1 MPNKT
6 ASIISGLLTAIILIL
21 LAVLSILI
29 QMVALNGV
37 RERQGFNAMSISLIC
52 QSVSLG
58 LAVILARWL
67 SNLLMVKFNLNT
79 FLAVIIA
86 VIVAAGLG
94 GLISFLSIIVA
105 IPVAG
110 IR

>member
-6 ASIISGLLTAIILIL
+6 ASILAGLLTAVILFL
-21 LAVLSILI
+21 LAILSIFI
-29 QMVALNGV
+29 QMLAFNGV
-37 RERQGFNAMSISLIC
+37 SENQGFSAMSISLVC
-52 QSVSLG
+52 QGVSLG

-67 SNLLMVKFNLNT
+67 SNLLMIKFHLNS
-79 FLAVIIA
+79 FLAVLIA
-86 VIVAAGLG
+86 VIGAAGLG

-105 IPVAG
+105 IPLAG

>member
-6 ASIISGLLTAIILIL
+6 ASLISGVLTFIILIL
-21 LAVLSILI
+21 LAILSVFI
-29 QMVALNGV
+29 QMVAFNGAS
-37 RERQGFNAMSISLIC
+37 ENQGFNAMSISLVC
-52 QSVSLG
+52 QGAG
-58 LAVILARWL
+58 LILAIIFARWL
-67 SNLLMVKFNLNT
+67 TNLFIVKFNLNT

-105 IPVAG
+105 IPLAG
-110 IR
+110 IE